1 MARPAAQTALASAG
15 AWRMG
20 DSMLQGDNAA
30 YLEAV
35 LEQYLADP
43 TAVHAS
49 WRAYFQG
56 PGRDLAHGP
65 PPTRGP
71 SFEPR
76 GLFTPVAVSDGRPAD
91 VPLDLS
97 VLKSQ
102 GRIFQLINAYR
113 VRGHLQA
120 RLDPLGHQQP
130 VRHLELEPDFWGF
143 SEADWDRTFSTAA
156 LYGQQHMTLRAL
168 HAWLRE
174 TYSRTIG
181 CEFMHIHDVH
191 LKNWLQERFER
202 NKNHCE
208 LDHDTQIF
216 LYEQLCKAEAFE
228 DFLHVKYRGAKRF
241 SLEGAETLIPLLG
254 LIIEEVARRGVVD
267 VAIGMAHRGR
277 LNVLTNVLG
286 KRQRSI
292 FSEFDDKSA
301 LTMLG
306 RGDVRYHL
314 GYASEVETRHGDRV
328 HLSLAF
334 NPSHLEAIDPVV
346 EGGVRAKQDRTG
358 DTARK
363 RSLPILIH
371 GDAAFAGQG
380 LVFETLNM
388 SALDGYTTGGTIHIV
403 VNNQIG
409 FTTLP
414 RDARSTAYATDVA
427 KMGQI
432 PIMHVNGEDPEAVAH
447 VARIAAEFRHAF
459 QRDVIID
466 MYCFRRYGHNESDEP
481 AFTQPVMYDAIK
493 DHPAVHEQY
502 RELLLARGRIT
513 KAEVEEMEHR
523 LLVMLESELDEA
535 RHNGAAAGPEA
546 FGGVW
551 RGYLGGLDKDA
562 PVVDTGVTE
571 AEFDAVVVGLTTVP
585 DSVHVHPKVERL
597 LERRR
602 AVTDPAEAID
612 WGMGEL
618 IAYGSLV
625 MAGHPVR
632 MTGQDIIR
640 GTFSHRHA
648 GIFDV
653 RDESLY
659 LPLQHLAPG
668 QARFEIHN
676 SLLSEAAVVGFEY
689 GYALNAP
696 ETLVIWEAQFGDFA
710 NGAQVMFDQF
720 ISASEDKWNRLSAVT
735 LFLPHGFEGQGPEH
749 SSARLERFL
758 QLCAED
764 NMQVVNLTTP
774 GQMFHALRRQVLR
787 AWRKPLVVMTP
798 KSLLRH
804 KRAVSYRADFVGG
817 RFLRVLGESE
827 LASVANVRRAVL
839 CSGKVYYDLLE
850 RRDATGDDT
859 TALIRVEQL
868 YPFPEQHILDALAAL
883 PPLDEVV
890 WCQEEPENMGART
903 YLHPLFTRVFQGR
916 PPVRWESREAS
927 ASPATGSPKA
937 HRIEQEDLLDRTF
950 RTLVPPAPKEA

>member
-1 MARPAAQTALASAG
+1 MA
-15 AWRMG
+15 
-20 DSMLQGDNAA
+20 DSMLHGENAA

-35 LEQYLADP
+35 LAQYLADP
-43 TAVHAS
+43 TSVDAS
-49 WRAYFQG
+49 WRAWFQG
-56 PGRDLAHGP
+56 PGRELTLGP
-65 PPTRGP
+65 APSGGP

-76 GLFTPVAVSDGRPAD
+76 SLFAPVAVNSGHGAGGGT
-91 VPLDLS
+91 DLS
-97 VLKSQ
+97 VLRSQ

-120 RLDPLGHQQP
+120 RLDPLGHQKTL
-130 VRHLELEPDFWGF
+130 RHLELEPDYWGF
-143 SEADWDRTFSTAA
+143 SDEDWDRTFSTAA
-156 LYGQQHMTLRAL
+156 LYGPQQMTLREL

-181 CEFMHIHDVH
+181 CEFMHIHD
-191 LKNWLQERFER
+191 LQIKTWLQERFER

-208 LDHDTQIF
+208 LDHDTQVF

-254 LIIEEVARRGVVD
+254 LTIEEVARRGVTEIV
-267 VAIGMAHRGR
+267 IGMAHRGR

-292 FSEFDDKSA
+292 FSEFDDRSPEE
-301 LTMLG
+301 MFG
-306 RGDVRYHL
+306 RGDVKYHL
-314 GYASEVETRHGDRV
+314 GFASDVETRFGDSVR
-328 HLSLAF
+328 LSLAF
-334 NPSHLEAIDPVV
+334 NPSHLEAINPVV
-346 EGGVRAKQDRTG
+346 EGKVRARQDRYG

-363 RSLPILIH
+363 RVLPILIH

-403 VNNQIG
+403 INNQIG

-414 RDARSTAYATDVA
+414 GDARSSVYCTDVA

-513 KAEVEEMEHR
+513 KAEVEEMENR

-535 RHNGAAAGPEA
+535 RQNGKAKRSPVFE
-546 FGGVW
+546 GVW
-551 RGYLGGLDKDA
+551 RGYVGGLDADV

-571 AEFDAVVVGLTTVP
+571 AEFDAIVTGLVTVP
-585 DSVHVHPKVERL
+585 DTVAVHPKVHRL
-597 LERRR
+597 MERRR
-602 AVTDPAEAID
+602 AVTDPTEAID

-618 IAYGSLV
+618 IAYGALV
-625 MAGHPVR
+625 RGGHPVR
-632 MTGQDIIR
+632 MTGQDVIR

-648 GIFDV
+648 GVFDV

-659 LPLQHLAPG
+659 LPLQHMAAEQG
-668 QARFEIHN
+668 RFEIHN

-689 GYALNAP
+689 GYALNSP

-764 NMQVVNLTTP
+764 NMQVCNLTTP
-774 GQMFHALRRQVLR
+774 AQMFHVLRRQVLR
-787 AWRKPLVVMTP
+787 KWRKPLVIMTP

-804 KRAVSYRADFVGG
+804 KRAVSHRPDFVGG
-817 RFLRVLGESE
+817 RFLRVLGEAE
-827 LASVANVRRAVL
+827 LPSLANVRRAVL
-839 CSGKVYYDLLE
+839 CTGKVYYDLLE
-850 RRDATGDDT
+850 RREASGDDT

-868 YPFPEQHILDALAAL
+868 YPFPEQHIREAIAAL
-883 PPLDEVV
+883 PRVDEVV
-890 WCQEEPENMGART
+890 WCQEEPENMGARS
-903 YLHPLFTRVFQGR
+903 YLHPLFTQLFQGG
-916 PPVRWESREAS
+916 PQVRWVSREAS
-927 ASPATGSPKA
+927 ASPATGSAKA

-950 RTLVPPAPKEA
+950 QTPVSEGA